1 MQLVAWAKRRLEIL
15 KRNLSW
21 YEWIVIT
28 VMGPLLST
36 VFGLVTKSLWEKT
49 HFTVGDRL
57 ETILIWTL
65 LAFTPVVLARIA
77 YLVFFEKDRHQLPT
91 ELDNPNV
98 RFDTFRINAPE
109 SIAAVNTLVRT
120 IFPDTTIPDDVV
132 TDILTKN
139 RDATIGLYQRTGFNG
154 KFNQAQALVGCASCW
169 PVTDEVYEKML
180 ANQMNE
186 DEITAAHV
194 LDHEQAKTARYFYV
208 PVMLV
213 RDWKEEAG
221 RLQAAALLAAF
232 LEHIRTTYATG
243 SVQGRKIFFVGFT
256 PEGIS
261 MAKRLGL
268 TKREFVTQY
277 GVTGREFYEMDLSP
291 GTIEELDRNERRI
304 LMRAIGLR
312 SNPATA

>member
-1 MQLVAWAKRRLEIL
+1 MRLVAWGKRRLEIL
-15 KRNLSW
+15 KRNLTW
-21 YEWIVIT
+21 YEVLVIT
-28 VMGPLLST
+28 VMGPVLST
-36 VFGLVTKSLWEKT
+36 LFGLVMKALWEKA
-49 HFTVGDRL
+49 HFSVSDRL
-57 ETILIWTL
+57 ETIMIGTV
-65 LAFTPVVLARIA
+65 LALTPIVLARIA
-77 YLVFFEKDRHQLPT
+77 YLLFFEKDRHQLPSDI
-91 ELDNPNV
+91 DNPNV
-98 RFDTFRINAPE
+98 RFDTFRINTPE
-109 SIAAVNTLVRT
+109 SIAAVNALVRT

-132 TDILTKN
+132 TDILLKN

-154 KFNQAQALVGCASCW
+154 KFKQQQTLVGCASCW
-169 PVTDEVYEKML
+169 PVTDDVYERML

-186 DEITAAHV
+186 DEITAEHV

-232 LEHIRTTYATG
+232 LEHIRTTYANAA
-243 SVQGRKIFFVGFT
+243 VPGRKIFFVGFT

-277 GVTGREFYEMDLSP
+277 GVTGREFYEMDLSAHA
-291 GTIEELDRNERRI
+291 INELDRNERRI

-312 SNPATA
+312 SSAATA